1 MDREVKPWKCAFGH
15 VLGQVRRDG
24 AGIRQLLL
32 YREAVDYEAF
42 VSAEVDVIAIVEGY
56 VTEVRCSVCGSVRTW
71 VPGKEAVVK
80 LISSLAVEEKE

>member
-1 MDREVKPWKCAFGH
+1 MDREVKPWKCTFGH

-71 VPGKEAVVK
+71 VPGKEAIEK
-80 LISSLAVEEKE
+80 LIAGKVEGEK